1 MSSKPRLQKTLSG
14 LEFFSF
20 GFGTMVGVGWLVL
33 IDDWLSRGGPAG
45 AGLAFLIGGALL
57 LPVASVYARLVRS
70 IPDAGAEIAYMEG
83 VVPRRAAFAAA
94 WTMVLS
100 YAIVC
105 PWEAVAIGNL
115 LARVLPAM
123 NRWPLYSVGGKTITA
138 PRLAAGVALALV
150 ISVLNRR
157 GIRASAR
164 FQKATTLA
172 LLALSA
178 AFILLGFGKGH
189 PANLAPLFARP
200 GAGGALVSILLTLQ
214 IVPYFLTGF
223 ESVGKESEEAREG
236 FDPRGFGSAIRGALA
251 AGSLFYV
258 AILLAVALVFPWKEL
273 VAKKLGTE
281 AAFRAAFGSP
291 MLADAILV
299 AALLSLLKIFNGNFV
314 AATRLLFGISRRG
327 LLPPALS
334 RIDAR
339 FGTPS
344 AAILLM
350 AGFTVAASALGDA
363 ILVPVSE
370 VGSLAVGVGWLSACV
385 ADLRRSKRNGGPRA
399 AASFGA
405 CVSAAIVA
413 MKVLPFV
420 PGSFT
425 GAEWA
430 AFAVWSAAGFALWTG
445 RESRREPA

>member
-1 MSSKPRLQKTLSG
+1 MSSTPHLRKTLSTI
-14 LEFFSF
+14 EFFSF

-33 IDDWLSRGGPAG
+33 MDDWLSRGGPGG
-45 AGLAFLIGGALL
+45 AALAFVLGGTLL
-57 LPVASVYARLVRS
+57 LPVAAVYARLVSS
-70 IPDAGAEIAYMEG
+70 IPDAGAEIAYMDG
-83 VVPRRAAFAAA
+83 VVPKPVAFAAA

-115 LARVLPAM
+115 LARVVPAM
-123 NRWPLYSVGGKTITA
+123 NRWPLYEIAGKAVTV
-138 PRLAAGVALALV
+138 PRLGAGIALAAAICL
-150 ISVLNRR
+150 LNWK

-172 LLALSA
+172 LLLLSA
-178 AFILLGFGKGH
+178 VFVLLGFAKGRSS
-189 PANLAPLFARP
+189 NLAPLFARP
-200 GAGGALVSILLTLQ
+200 GTGGAFLSILLALQ

-236 FDPRGFGSAIRGALA
+236 FDPRGFGSAIRGALV
-251 AGSLFYV
+251 AGAFFYV
-258 AILLAVALVFPWKEL
+258 TIILAVSLVFPWREL
-273 VAKKLGTE
+273 VSKKLGTE

-291 MLADAILV
+291 VLADTILV

-334 RIDAR
+334 RIHSR
-339 FGTPS
+339 HGTPS

-350 AGFTVAASALGDA
+350 ALFTVAASFFGDA
-363 ILVPVSE
+363 ILVPVTE
-370 VGSLAVGVGWLSACV
+370 VGSLAVGVGWFSACY
-385 ADLRRSKRNGGPRA
+385 ADLRRSRGTPTPRA
-399 AASFGA
+399 VAALGA
-405 CVSAAIVA
+405 AVSAAIVA
-413 MKVLPFV
+413 MKVLPMV

-425 GAEWA
+425 AAEWIA
-430 AFAVWSAAGFALWTG
+430 LAVWSAAGLALWAG
-445 RESRREPA
+445 RPKPSPG